1 MKRAL
6 NPKAVQRLR
15 EEIRSLEL
23 NRQIFTEDTLRERV
37 QRAMIKNL
45 GKQALKR

>member
-6 NPKAVQRLR
+6 NPKAVERLKR
-15 EEIRSLEL
+15 EIEALQL
-23 NRQIFTEDTLRERV
+23 NRKEYTEATFKERV

>member
-6 NPKAVQRLR
+6 NPKAVERLKR
-15 EEIRSLEL
+15 EIEALQL
-23 NRQIFTEDTLRERV
+23 NRQIFTEDTFRERV

-45 GKQALKR
+45 GKQALR